1 MLTPET
7 STYASF
13 DVPDLFYSGY
23 ADRKLA
29 LGSRAAWANR
39 GEQQGRQHCLAETL
53 VPRAVRLGAGGCEG
67 CGAWVERFD
76 RRGTE
81 PFEPIEPFEPF
92 EFFQNS
98 GFLPRN
104 FKNFRKF
111 QHLLNYR
118 RNSDKISW
126 KSEQKSVKK
135 IQNNEFLQNF
145 AKKRENIKLRKCK
158 NAKMRRTFSEILTSE
173 RCKSM

>member
-29 LGSRAAWANR
+29 LRSRAAWAKR

-67 CGAWVERFD
+67 CGAITFVSPAGRAAPRPI
-76 RRGTE
+76 RRGARRR
-81 PFEPIEPFEPF
+81 
-92 EFFQNS
+92 
-98 GFLPRN
+98 GRG
-104 FKNFRKF
+104 RK
-111 QHLLNYR
+111 R
-118 RNSDKISW
+118 
-126 KSEQKSVKK
+126 
-135 IQNNEFLQNF
+135 
-145 AKKRENIKLRKCK
+145 LRGGGRFGRGTYL
-158 NAKMRRTFSEILTSE
+158 A
-173 RCKSM
+173 SM